1 MPAACSAAI
10 LLALVGP
17 RALVRSSSMPGK
29 RLGKTSPITLRSSA
43 LAGIAATSLPSF
55 LAASTVFS
63 HSDENGGRASP
74 EEAGDE
80 ISDARRIITEHRRAK
95 ILIRVSRSVAARW
108 LFG

>member
-29 RLGKTSPITLRSSA
+29 RLGKISPITLRSSA

-55 LAASTVFS
+55 LAASTVLS
-63 HSDENGGRASP
+63 HSDEDGERASP
-74 EEAGDE
+74 EKPGDD
-80 ISDARRIITEHRRAK
+80 ISDAKRKIRKHRTAK
-95 ILIRVSRSVAARW
+95 IFIHASR
-108 LFG
+108 